1 MRSFGKRLFVLNF
14 VLLSLFS
21 TKSIFMYNMSIYLS
35 IDKGFITYWLCLE
48 KTGEPFSQEE
58 MNEMLTALADQDNNL
73 VYYKDFISQLT
84 VDAEV

>member
-1 MRSFGKRLFVLNF
+1 
-14 VLLSLFS
+14 
-21 TKSIFMYNMSIYLS
+21 MYNMSIYLAT
-35 IDKGFITYWLCLE
+35 DKGFITYYLGCVW

-58 MNEMLTALADQDNNL
+58 MNEMLTALADQDSNL

>member
-1 MRSFGKRLFVLNF
+1 
-14 VLLSLFS
+14 
-21 TKSIFMYNMSIYLS
+21 MYYMSIYLS
-35 IDKGFITYWLCLE
+35 IDQGFITYYLGCVW

-84 VDAEV
+84 VDADV